1 MFATIS
7 TTSRGRTSFR
17 NLFVARTSFSFTSS
31 STTKRT
37 TVLETEEKDEKVFP
51 YLRFV
56 RENGLAFPSSSSSS
70 SKVGGDNGV
79 SGDDGISDGGNTNDV
94 LISRLVK
101 TLDALKYALISPETK
116 VGMFPLMM
124 PIGISPD
131 DGNAIGFLLEPSFLA
146 AKENIH
152 IGAIVKARANQRQ
165 IEFVAKDATTFI
177 RRALLEEEVNALKR
191 GGLMPVRD
199 SILRSSSSSSGASG
213 RARLPTSSWSA
224 SSSSSRAARSERGGH
239 VDWCSRAVR
248 FRVLRAALR
257 DAM

>member
-1 MFATIS
+1 MFTTIS
-7 TTSRGRTSFR
+7 TTLRRTSR
-17 NLFVARTSFSFTSS
+17 NLFVARTSFSFSSS
-31 STTKRT
+31 STT

-56 RENGLAFPSSSSSS
+56 RENCLAFPSSS
-70 SKVGGDNGV
+70 SKVGGDNV

-101 TLDALKYALISPETK
+101 TLDALKHALISPETK

-131 DGNAIGFLLEPSFLA
+131 DGNAIGLLLEPSFLA

-165 IEFVAKDATTFI
+165 IDFC
-177 RRALLEEEVNALKR
+177 LLYTSPSPRDR
-191 GGLMPVRD
+191 G
-199 SILRSSSSSSGASG
+199 
-213 RARLPTSSWSA
+213 
-224 SSSSSRAARSERGGH
+224 
-239 VDWCSRAVR
+239 
-248 FRVLRAALR
+248 
-257 DAM
+257 